1 MSIPIETVEIIAI
14 TGARVA
20 VGTGV
25 GMALALL
32 GSAWETVTP
41 GMPSEVWV
49 CLVEALTVA
58 LRVMVLV
65 LTFPALLTVTYLHI
79 WTPTRAGHRYS
90 HMSAW
95 REGTHDSRSE
105 SA

>member
-1 MSIPIETVEIIAI
+1 MSIPIETAEIIAI

-41 GMPSEVWV
+41 GMPSEVWAW
-49 CLVEALTVA
+49 LIEALTVA
-58 LRVMVLV
+58 LRVMALV
-65 LTFPALLTVTYLHI
+65 LASPVLLSITYLHI
-79 WTPTRAGHRYS
+79 WTPQRARHRYS
-90 HMSAW
+90 HTSA
-95 REGTHDSRSE
+95 RRDGTYDSRSVTT
-105 SA
+105 